1 MLFSDEKLTEPFE
14 QVEGNIT
21 IEGVDFDCTCVMLQ
35 SKWGNYGKFNGEK
48 LELEHFI
55 KRYQNYSFEIVD
67 ELYGYNQVLYS
78 GYLSILETKDLVQM
92 DISIYFTGKII
103 YDTKEKQIQV
113 CLTHNNQDNIMSCR
127 KCETICG
134 DCEWSEICHITESKN
149 KKLICWINE
158 EDKTLSF
165 HQEEGFVQNEFTDRD
180 ELRCFLLAVSG
191 IYRIQ

>member
-1 MLFSDEKLTEPFE
+1 MEYQYKLRPHHRLCISFFSMKKYSEKYKEHIKKIIAELENASI
-14 QVEGNIT
+14 V
-21 IEGVDFDCTCVMLQ
+21 CVTLQ
-35 SKWGNYGKFNGEK
+35 SDIFCGGCSSRLQDGSCSVADKVREYDQKI
-48 LELEHFI
+48 LELCGWKEGMLLP
-55 KRYQNYSFEIVD
+55 YSEF
-67 ELYGYNQVLYS
+67 
-78 GYLSILETKDLVQM
+78 
-92 DISIYFTGKII
+92 
-103 YDTKEKQIQV
+103 KQTI
-113 CLTHNNQDNIMSCR
+113 QDNIMSCR

-158 EDKTLSF
+158 EDKILSF

>member
-1 MLFSDEKLTEPFE
+1 
-14 QVEGNIT
+14 
-21 IEGVDFDCTCVMLQ
+21 
-35 SKWGNYGKFNGEK
+35 
-48 LELEHFI
+48 
-55 KRYQNYSFEIVD
+55 
-67 ELYGYNQVLYS
+67 
-78 GYLSILETKDLVQM
+78 
-92 DISIYFTGKII
+92 
-103 YDTKEKQIQV
+103 
-113 CLTHNNQDNIMSCR
+113 MSCR

-134 DCEWSEICHITESKN
+134 DCEWSEICPITESKN

>member
-1 MLFSDEKLTEPFE
+1 
-14 QVEGNIT
+14 
-21 IEGVDFDCTCVMLQ
+21 
-35 SKWGNYGKFNGEK
+35 
-48 LELEHFI
+48 
-55 KRYQNYSFEIVD
+55 
-67 ELYGYNQVLYS
+67 
-78 GYLSILETKDLVQM
+78 
-92 DISIYFTGKII
+92 
-103 YDTKEKQIQV
+103 
-113 CLTHNNQDNIMSCR
+113 MSCR

-158 EDKTLSF
+158 EDKILSF